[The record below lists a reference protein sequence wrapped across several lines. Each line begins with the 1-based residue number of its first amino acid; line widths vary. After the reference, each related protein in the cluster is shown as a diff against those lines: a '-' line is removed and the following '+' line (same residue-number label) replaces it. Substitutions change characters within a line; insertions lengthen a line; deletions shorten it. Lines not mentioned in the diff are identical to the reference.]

1 LRTSATF
8 GLVTSVALVACG
20 RARDSRPQEPPQ
32 TGAATLDSF
41 PRNLDGSYARAAPVV
56 ARADLD
62 GDGHPEMITAAWDT
76 THIPWRATL
85 AISGA
90 TINLRVSS
98 PADPPAS
105 VPVLAVDLNGDGI
118 RDLVLAAGDESGVS
132 TEVLLVFR
140 DSLRWAR
147 ATDPR
152 SLYLIW
158 GVTEYPR
165 ACDDSLMP
173 RIASDR
179 AGVLLSVAADS
190 LDGPRDCSRVPRR
203 KFRVSGTTL
212 MPVP

>member
-1 LRTSATF
+1 
-8 GLVTSVALVACG
+8 
-20 RARDSRPQEPPQ
+20 
-32 TGAATLDSF
+32 
-41 PRNLDGSYARAAPVV
+41 
-56 ARADLD
+56 LD
-62 GDGHPEMITAAWDT
+62 GDGHPETITAAWDT

-90 TINLRVSS
+90 TINLQVSS
-98 PADPPAS
+98 PADPPVP

-147 ATDPR
+147 PADPR

-165 ACDDSLMP
+165 GCDDSLMP
-173 RIASDR
+173 RIAADS
-179 AGVLLSVAADS
+179 AGILVSVAADS
-190 LDGPRDCSRVPRR
+190 LDQPRDCSRVPRR
-203 KFRVSGTTL
+203 NFRVSGTTL
-212 MPVP
+212 VPVP